1 MYVTGE
7 FASIAAAAALLA
19 FAESPRAIAIARAAA
34 ASSEALMRAAA
45 LVGLVS
51 MGTSAATTSAP
62 IAIRM
67 RSGDVNRTSV
77 PNAAA
82 MPA

>member
-7 FASIAAAAALLA
+7 FVSLAADDAPLAA
-19 FAESPRAIAIARAAA
+19 AESPRAIAMARVAA
-34 ASSEALMRAAA
+34 ASIDAVARAPA

-51 MGTSAATTSAP
+51 MGTRDATTSAP
-62 IAIRM
+62 MAIRM
-67 RSGDVNRTSV
+67 RTGEVILTGTR
-77 PNAAA
+77 NAAA

>member
-7 FASIAAAAALLA
+7 FASIAATAALLV

-34 ASSEALMRAAA
+34 ASIEALMRAAA

-51 MGTSAATTSAP
+51 IGTSAATTSAP
-62 IAIRM
+62 IEMRM
-67 RSGDVNRTSV
+67 RSGEVNRISAQ
-77 PNAAA
+77 NAAA